1 MLIDFFQHMLNAE
14 HKLIMLFF
22 YHRHGHSS

>member
-1 MLIDFFQHMLNAE
+1 MLNAE